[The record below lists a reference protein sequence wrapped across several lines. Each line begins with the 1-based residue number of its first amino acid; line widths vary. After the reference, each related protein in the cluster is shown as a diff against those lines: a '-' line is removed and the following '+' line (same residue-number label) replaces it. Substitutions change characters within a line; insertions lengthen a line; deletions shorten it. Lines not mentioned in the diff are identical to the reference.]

1 MARHTLPDGATAT
14 TTGTYFHIS
23 NAAGCDSTIT
33 TNLTVIPNTTSTQTL
48 SICDGATHTLPDGAT
63 ATVTGVYTS
72 HIANA
77 AGCDSTITTN
87 LTVIPNTT
95 STQTLSICDGATH
108 TLPDG
113 ATATVTGVYTSH
125 IANAAGCDSTITTNL
140 TVIPNTTSTQTLSI
154 CDGATHT
161 LPDGATATITGT
173 YVSHFPIQQDVIQRS
188 QRI

>member
-1 MARHTLPDGATAT
+1 MARQQP
-14 TTGTYFHIS
+14 I
-23 NAAGCDSTIT
+23 
-33 TNLTVIPNTTSTQTL
+33 
-48 SICDGATHTLPDGAT
+48 
-63 ATVTGVYTS
+63 GVYTS

-95 STQTLSICDGATH
+95 STQTLSICDGATL

-113 ATATVTGVYTSH
+113 ATATVTGTYTSH

-161 LPDGATATITGT
+161 
-173 YVSHFPIQQDVIQRS
+173 S
-188 QRI
+188 

>member
-1 MARHTLPDGATAT
+1 M
-14 TTGTYFHIS
+14 
-23 NAAGCDSTIT
+23 
-33 TNLTVIPNTTSTQTL
+33 TVIPNTTSTQTL

-108 TLPDG
+108 TFL
-113 ATATVTGVYTSH
+113 TA
-125 IANAAGCDSTITTNL
+125 
-140 TVIPNTTSTQTLSI
+140 
-154 CDGATHT
+154 
-161 LPDGATATITGT
+161 
-173 YVSHFPIQQDVIQRS
+173 QQQP
-188 QRI
+188 